1 MPFSMHWHATLAA
14 LIPLEKVGEVVNDV
28 VLWWGQLVSHIAP
41 DKLPLYVYFGFCLL
55 VLVLWILVARVL
67 PKTLAG
73 LSWII
78 LFAILLTPTT
88 SLGKAPQIA
97 PASVGVVYGI
107 LLKDSSIIFNSLL
120 PILLVITVG
129 CVLGF
134 LWQMLKLNVEKSVAR
149 AEAEQ
154 ANPPPMV

>member
-1 MPFSMHWHATLAA
+1 MAIISLDQIGSVLGEIVVWWTQLVKGVPPESLPMTAYIGFS
-14 LIPLEKVGEVVNDV
+14 IV
-28 VLWWGQLVSHIAP
+28 VLL
-41 DKLPLYVYFGFCLL
+41 
-55 VLVLWILVARVL
+55 LWILVVRIL

-88 SLGKAPQIA
+88 SLGTPPDIA

-107 LLKDSSIIFNSLL
+107 LLNDNSIVFNSLL
-120 PILLVITVG
+120 PIMVVITVG

-134 LWQMLKLNVEKSVAR
+134 LWQIVRMGLDKNKKTKT
-149 AEAEQ
+149 
-154 ANPPPMV
+154 PPPTVTAV